1 MRGEGGFISWN
12 WPALFI
18 QFFWSIYRKMWGFA
32 LGALALQFAGSF
44 ILIVAFLVLSDMLMP
59 GATSAH
65 TDSTA
70 RWIGL
75 LGFVLPAMLAN
86 GFYHRK
92 VRRLI
97 NRRHTSPIRT
107 PACSNSH
114 AEADFER
121 VVVALPW
128 NCLVRNIGI
137 RRYSAH

>member
-1 MRGEGGFISWN
+1 MAPSFTSTDGAEPTLDAMYRAAVGPKHTDFYVGYFTRRDAGGGGFISWN

-32 LGALALQFAGSF
+32 LGALALQFAASF

-75 LGFVLPAMLAN
+75 LDLCCQPCLPMASITAKS
-86 GFYHRK
+86 G
-92 VRRLI
+92 
-97 NRRHTSPIRT
+97 
-107 PACSNSH
+107 A
-114 AEADFER
+114 
-121 VVVALPW
+121 
-128 NCLVRNIGI
+128 
-137 RRYSAH
+137 